1 MSETRLE
8 HIPVQIGEV
17 KVGRAGQSLNAI
29 LGSCIGLGFIAP
41 KMGVCGLA
49 HALLAKSSETSAKSD
64 GRHVDQ
70 AIATLL
76 DQMGVGPD
84 DVRDVRTFIAGGAN
98 MTLPVGT
105 DPARLVGATN
115 ADFARKA
122 LRAARLRI
130 VHDDTG
136 GEHGR
141 RVTLDCTTG
150 DFSIA
155 TIPRLGTT

>member
-1 MSETRLE
+1 MTEAE
-8 HIPVQIGEV
+8 PEQIPVQIGEV
-17 KVGRAGQSLNAI
+17 KVGHAGQSLNAI

-41 KMGVCGLA
+41 KKGVCGLA
-49 HALLAKSSETSAKSD
+49 HALLAKSTEPSSKGD

-76 DQMGVGPD
+76 KQMGVGPD
-84 DVRDVRTFIAGGAN
+84 EVRDVRTFIAGGAN

-105 DPARLVGATN
+105 DPSRLVGTLN
-115 ADFARKA
+115 ADFARQA
-122 LRAARLRI
+122 LRSARLRI

-136 GEHGR
+136 GEYGR

-155 TIPRLGTT
+155 TIPRLGVN